1 MNRPRHPRGG
11 AFSSSK
17 EKYKNKKVTVD
28 GITFD
33 SRKEANRYCEL
44 KMLERAGQITD
55 LDLQKVFV
63 LIPAQYEESGEFY
76 TRGKNAGQPKRGK
89 CLEQAVTYRA
99 DFYYK
104 ENGKEVVED
113 VKGYRDPASGAYAR
127 FIIKR
132 KLMLYIHGIRIKEI

>member
-1 MNRPRHPRGG
+1 MKRLWR
-11 AFSSSK
+11 SK
-17 EKYKNKKVTVD
+17 EKYQNKKVTVD
-28 GITFD
+28 GILFD

-44 KMLERAGQITD
+44 KMLEKAGRITD

-63 LIPAQYEESGEFY
+63 LIPAQFEESGEVY
-76 TRGKNAGQPKRGK
+76 TRGKNAGQPKRGR

-104 ENGKEVVED
+104 ENGEEVVED
-113 VKGYRDPASGAYAR
+113 VKGYRDPASGSYAR
-127 FIIKR
+127 YTIKR

>member
-1 MNRPRHPRGG
+1 MQWPKR
-11 AFSSSK
+11 SK
-17 EKYKNKKVTVD
+17 EKYRNNKVTVD
-28 GITFD
+28 GFTFD

-44 KMLERAGQITD
+44 KMLERAGRITN

-63 LIPAQYEESGEFY
+63 LIPAQYEESGEAY
-76 TRGKNAGQPKRGK
+76 TRGKNAGQPKRGR

-113 VKGYRDPASGAYAR
+113 VKGYRDPASGSYAR
-127 FIIKR
+127 YTIKR